1 MIYTTHYD
9 SPLGPLY
16 LAGDEK
22 ALVGA
27 WFEGQKYFART
38 LPADHREGETAALQQ
53 VKVWL
58 DRYFGG
64 EKPTVEGL
72 PLAPRGSSFQ
82 QTIWQLLLEIPYG
95 KVTTYGQLGKEAAR
109 RLGRETMSAQ
119 AVGGAVGHN
128 PISVIIPCHRVV
140 GSNGSLTGYAGGL
153 DIKIDLL
160 EREGVDMG
168 RLYRPKK
175 GTAI

>member
-72 PLAPRGSSFQ
+72 PLAPGGSSFQ

-95 KVTTYGQLGKEAAR
+95 KVTTY
-109 RLGRETMSAQ
+109 
-119 AVGGAVGHN
+119 
-128 PISVIIPCHRVV
+128 
-140 GSNGSLTGYAGGL
+140 
-153 DIKIDLL
+153 
-160 EREGVDMG
+160 
-168 RLYRPKK
+168 
-175 GTAI
+175 

>member
-9 SPLGPLY
+9 SPLCPLY

-53 VKVWL
+53 AKVWL

-72 PLAPRGSSFQ
+72 PLPPGEVPFSRPSGSCCWRS
-82 QTIWQLLLEIPYG
+82 P
-95 KVTTYGQLGKEAAR
+95 
-109 RLGRETMSAQ
+109 M
-119 AVGGAVGHN
+119 
-128 PISVIIPCHRVV
+128 
-140 GSNGSLTGYAGGL
+140 
-153 DIKIDLL
+153 
-160 EREGVDMG
+160 ER
-168 RLYRPKK
+168 
-175 GTAI
+175 

>member
-16 LAGDEK
+16 LAGDET

-27 WFEGQKYFART
+27 WFEGQKYFAQT

-64 EKPTVEGL
+64 GEAHGRGTSSG
-72 PLAPRGSSFQ
+72 PRGKFLSADH
-82 QTIWQLLLEIPYG
+82 L
-95 KVTTYGQLGKEAAR
+95 AAAAGDPLWKGDHLWTAGEGGGPAAGTGDHVRTGGGGR
-109 RLGRETMSAQ
+109 R
-119 AVGGAVGHN
+119 GA
-128 PISVIIPCHRVV
+128 
-140 GSNGSLTGYAGGL
+140 
-153 DIKIDLL
+153 
-160 EREGVDMG
+160 
-168 RLYRPKK
+168 
-175 GTAI
+175 